1 MGASSEHRQGVA
13 GLAFYSELL
22 RLDWIGLDWSDL
34 GEERTA
40 QIGGRRGR
48 SDKGKHEMD
57 LQCKPGCIHDCL
69 DGKAQRGGY

>member
-1 MGASSEHRQGVA
+1 MGSSSKHRQGVA

-22 RLDWIGLDWSDL
+22 RLGRLDWIDW

-48 SDKGKHEMD
+48 SDKRKHEMD
-57 LQCKPGCIHDCL
+57 LKCKPGCIHDFL
-69 DGKAQRGGY
+69 GGKAQRGGL